1 MQPASK
7 VEGPGRLS
15 ARNFDMLRLGP
26 MVGGAPVCGEPRSE
40 DTVQRRLDRPG
51 ARQTLGTSGA
61 QDLSSLPG
69 PGDPAPEAGP

>member
-1 MQPASK
+1 
-7 VEGPGRLS
+7 
-15 ARNFDMLRLGP
+15 